1 MESATNHI
9 EIKYSDNKLGLITNS
24 QVILYKKDHH
34 EKIDLES
41 VNKVKLIKERVFYFN
56 LILVVSSCISFYLT
70 YHFYHKESVIASV
83 LFVLGASTLLYSF
96 YHKFYN
102 YTMIIKEKNE
112 KVHELKAAQSDRK
125 NIKEFYFKIAKKT
138 RKRED

>member
-1 MESATNHI
+1 MESSTNNI
-9 EIKYSDNKLGLITNS
+9 EISHFDNKLGLVTQH

-34 EKIDLES
+34 EKIDLQS

-56 LILVVSSCISFYLT
+56 LLLVVGSCISFYLT
-70 YHFYHKESVIASV
+70 YHFYNKESVIASV

-112 KVHELKAAQSDRK
+112 KIHELKAAQSERK
-125 NIKEFYFKIAKKT
+125 NIKELYFRIAKKT
-138 RKRED
+138 RKEED